1 MPSML
6 KMSPILEVPHG
17 ECLITSGAAGS
28 YEAIILHYN
37 STVKSPGYIFLCR
50 KRVLCINKK
59 SMAHCAALPL
69 CDWFR
74 LRLVNLETLDETL
87 EAVLEYSAG

>member
-17 ECLITSGAAGS
+17 ECLIISGAAGS

-50 KRVLCINKK
+50 KRVLCIKK
-59 SMAHCAALPL
+59 IDGALRGPTA
-69 CDWFR
+69 
-74 LRLVNLETLDETL
+74 LRLVPAKAGQLGDFGRD
-87 EAVLEYSAG
+87 VRSSA